1 MNCTFL
7 KKNMADYQLK
17 LSIINILD
25 LIDTSLKVF
34 RNIFVNK
41 KNINKYYSVNI
52 NSIKNKFLL
61 ISNV

>member
-1 MNCTFL
+1 MDCTFL

-17 LSIINILD
+17 PRIINILD